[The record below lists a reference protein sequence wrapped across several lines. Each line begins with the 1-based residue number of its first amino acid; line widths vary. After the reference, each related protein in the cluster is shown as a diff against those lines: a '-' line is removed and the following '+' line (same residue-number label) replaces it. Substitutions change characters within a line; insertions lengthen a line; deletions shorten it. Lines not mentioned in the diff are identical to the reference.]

1 MKPFSVD
8 YYLLVTLSAIGLF
21 QLIANHRRLNGIKI
35 FQNSFIT
42 VAFGCLLPISSLIWF
57 FSTEDRKFSDHLGG
71 LSSNELALAF
81 FLGVFTAWILTVILT
96 SGLNHNKFTGRSSDS
111 VGLESLR
118 FFTYFRAVS
127 YNIRFWWKECKTW
140 IEG

>member
-1 MKPFSVD
+1 MYRGTDSDGHMQGGPMFYITQGMGKWAKPMAIFFSVC
-8 YYLLVTLSAIGLF
+8 GLF
-21 QLIANHRRLNGIKI
+21 G
-35 FQNSFIT
+35 
-42 VAFGCLLPISSLIWF
+42 
-57 FSTEDRKFSDHLGG
+57 
-71 LSSNELALAF
+71 

-127 YNIRFWWKECKTW
+127 YNIRFWWKECKIW